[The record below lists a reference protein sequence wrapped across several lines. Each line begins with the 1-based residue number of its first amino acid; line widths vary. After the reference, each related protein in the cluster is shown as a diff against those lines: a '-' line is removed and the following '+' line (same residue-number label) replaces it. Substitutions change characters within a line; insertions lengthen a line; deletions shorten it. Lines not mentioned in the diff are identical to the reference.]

1 MTREIHK
8 RILKPSQTRQGKFS
22 KREGL
27 FQKPLDIFQG
37 KREEMRKIHPMLHM
51 LQCYMLP
58 KISGTSNSHMLIP
71 LIPNKLN
78 LSTIN
83 IRLR

>member
-37 KREEMRKIHPMLHM
+37 KREEMRKIHPML
-51 LQCYMLP
+51 QCYMLQ
-58 KISGTSNSHMLIP
+58 KISGTSNSYMLIP
-71 LIPNKLN
+71 LISDKLN

-83 IRLR
+83 IHLR